1 MRAWQWLVPVTT
13 VATIAVNGMANALP
27 IAGRLTGEIS
37 DSFPVVITPAGYVF
51 AIWGVIYLGLAGYAV
66 WQALPAQAE
75 NHRARALAAPVAVGN
90 LANLVWI
97 LLWHHLWIGT
107 SLVAMLVL
115 LATLLL
121 VYLRLRPLPGT
132 ALARGAV
139 GRAERLWARGTFSV
153 YLGWITV
160 ATVAN
165 VTIALWN
172 AGAQDRFLALPPQAW
187 GVVTL
192 LVATAL
198 GVRMLV
204 RYRDL
209 AYAAVLVWAFV
220 GIVVAQSSSVFVAAT
235 AAIGALALVY
245 LAVAT
250 ARRAR
255 GAAKA

>member
-1 MRAWQWLVPVTT
+1 MRPWQWLVPLTT

-37 DSFPVVITPAGYVF
+37 DSFPVVVTPAGYVF
-51 AIWGVIYLGLAGYAV
+51 AIWGVIYLGLAAYAV
-66 WQALPAQAE
+66 WQSLPAQAT
-75 NHRARALAAPVAVGN
+75 NRRARAIAVPVAIGN

-107 SLVAMLVL
+107 SLVAML
-115 LATLLL
+115 
-121 VYLRLRPLPGT
+121 G
-132 ALARGAV
+132 
-139 GRAERLWARGTFSV
+139 
-153 YLGWITV
+153 
-160 ATVAN
+160 
-165 VTIALWN
+165 
-172 AGAQDRFLALPPQAW
+172 LPPQAW

-198 GVRMLV
+198 GARMLQ

-235 AAIGALALVY
+235 AVLGALGLVY
-245 LAVAT
+245 LALTTFQRPKGAAT
-250 ARRAR
+250 A
-255 GAAKA
+255 

>member
-1 MRAWQWLVPVTT
+1 MRPWQWLVPVTT

-51 AIWGVIYLGLAGYAV
+51 AIWGVIYLGLAAYAT
-66 WQALPAQAE
+66 WQALPAQA
-75 NHRARALAAPVAVGN
+75 NNRRARAIAVPVAIGN

-97 LLWHHLWIGT
+97 LLWHYLWIGT
-107 SLVAMLVL
+107 SLLAMLVL
-115 LATLLL
+115 LVTLML
-121 VYLRLRPLPGT
+121 VYLRLRPRPGT
-132 ALARGAV
+132 GAAV
-139 GRAERLWARGTFSV
+139 GEVTGAERVLARGTFSV

-165 VTIALWN
+165 VTITLWD
-172 AGAQDRFLALPPQAW
+172 AGVQERLLGLPPQAW

-198 GVRMLV
+198 GARMLL

-235 AAIGALALVY
+235 AVVGALALAY
-245 LAVAT
+245 LALTTLQRQKGAAT
-250 ARRAR
+250 A
-255 GAAKA
+255 

>member
-1 MRAWQWLVPVTT
+1 MRPWQWLVPVTT
-13 VATIAVNGMANALP
+13 VATIAVNGLANALP

-51 AIWGVIYLGLAGYAV
+51 AIWGVIYLGLAAYAT
-66 WQALPAQAE
+66 WQALPAQAH
-75 NHRARALAAPVAVGN
+75 NRRARAIAVPVAIGN

-97 LLWHHLWIGT
+97 LLWHTLWIGT

-115 LATLLL
+115 LVTLLL
-121 VYLRLRPLPGT
+121 VYLRLRPRPGT
-132 ALARGAV
+132 GLAV
-139 GRAERLWARGTFSV
+139 GEVTRAERILARGTFSV

-165 VTIALWN
+165 VTITLWD
-172 AGAQDRFLALPPQAW
+172 AGWRERLLGLPPQAW

-198 GVRMLV
+198 GARMLL

-209 AYAAVLVWAFV
+209 PYAAVLVWAFV

-235 AAIGALALVY
+235 AVVGALALAV
-245 LAVAT
+245 LALMAPQRPKGAVT
-250 ARRAR
+250 A
-255 GAAKA
+255 

>member
-1 MRAWQWLVPVTT
+1 MRPWQWLVPLTT

-37 DSFPVVITPAGYVF
+37 DSFPVVVTPAGYVF
-51 AIWGVIYLGLAGYAV
+51 AIWGVIYLGLAAYAV
-66 WQALPAQAE
+66 WQSLPAQAT
-75 NHRARALAAPVAVGN
+75 NRRARAIAVPVAIGN

-107 SLVAMLVL
+107 SLVAMLGL
-115 LATLLL
+115 LGTLML

-132 ALARGAV
+132 GGAV
-139 GRAERLWARGTFSV
+139 GEVTQAERVVARGTFSV

-165 VTIALWN
+165 VTIALWD
-172 AGAQDRFLALPPQAW
+172 AGAQERLLGLPPQAW

-198 GVRMLV
+198 GARMLQ
-204 RYRDL
+204 RYRDV

-235 AAIGALALVY
+235 AVLGALGLVY
-245 LAVAT
+245 LALTTFQRPKGAAT
-250 ARRAR
+250 A
-255 GAAKA
+255 

>member
-1 MRAWQWLVPVTT
+1 MRPWQWLVPVTT
-13 VATIAVNGMANALP
+13 VATIAVNGLANALP

-51 AIWGVIYLGLAGYAV
+51 AIWGVIYLGLAAYAT
-66 WQALPAQAE
+66 WQALPAQA
-75 NHRARALAAPVAVGN
+75 NHRRARVIAVPVAIGN

-97 LLWHHLWIGT
+97 LLWHTLWIGT

-115 LATLLL
+115 LVTLLL
-121 VYLRLRPLPGT
+121 VYLRLRPRPGT
-132 ALARGAV
+132 GLAV
-139 GRAERLWARGTFSV
+139 GEVTRAERILARGTFSV

-165 VTIALWN
+165 VTITLWD
-172 AGAQDRFLALPPQAW
+172 AGWRERLLGLPPQAW

-198 GVRMLV
+198 GARMLL

-209 AYAAVLVWAFV
+209 PYAAVLVWAFV

-235 AAIGALALVY
+235 AVIGALALAY
-245 LAVAT
+245 LALMALQRPKGAVT
-250 ARRAR
+250 A
-255 GAAKA
+255 